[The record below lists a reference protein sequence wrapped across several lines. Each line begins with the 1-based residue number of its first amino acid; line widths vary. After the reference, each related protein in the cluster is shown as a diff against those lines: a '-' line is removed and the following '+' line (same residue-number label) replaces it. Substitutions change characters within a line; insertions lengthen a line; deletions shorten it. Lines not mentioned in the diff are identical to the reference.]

1 MYNKLSRF
9 SCFGVISEFCSSV
22 SSPMLTASHEAG
34 AQPPP
39 PLGNW
44 ITSNPSPPQ
53 LLLSLFNTFSL
64 LSCRLTPQQVAPQ
77 RITSNYT
84 LKLGLQLFL
93 HSCLALTAGSSFSLV
108 FSFSQKCSRDRNTL
122 HTSAPLAI
130 SLSFFLLHSNL
141 KGQSWSFEEFHFF
154 FKLLWHFKQHS
165 MLKSHGFN

>member
-1 MYNKLSRF
+1 MYNKLSHF
-9 SCFGVISEFCSSV
+9 SCFGVITEFCSSV

-44 ITSNPSPPQ
+44 IIASPSPPW

-64 LSCRLTPQQVAPQ
+64 LSCSLTPQQGAPQ

-93 HSCLALTAGSSFSLV
+93 HSCIALTTGSSFSLL
-108 FSFSQKCSRDRNTL
+108 FSFTQKCSRGRNTL

-130 SLSFFLLHSNL
+130 ILSFFLLHSNL
-141 KGQSWSFEEFHFF
+141 KGQSWSFG
-154 FKLLWHFKQHS
+154 
-165 MLKSHGFN
+165 GFQSFNKKI